1 MGVCSFVLDAEIGLV
16 HKKMVVDYALVIASI
31 VETLFQTKQDQAMTM
46 KYTNCK
52 KRERNGSASLLY
64 S

>member
-16 HKKMVVDYALVIASI
+16 HKKMVVDCALVIASI
-31 VETLFQTKQDQAMTM
+31 GETLFQTKQDQAMTM

-52 KRERNGSASLLY
+52 KRGIIGSPSLLP